1 MKPVAFSYHR
11 PRTLDEALA
20 LLRSEP
26 DCKVIAGGQS
36 LIPLMNFR
44 LSRPGALVDIN
55 EIEGLN
61 RVEKTDGGL
70 RIGALVRHQALAEH
84 PLVREVCPVL
94 AEAAG
99 HVGHWA
105 IRNRGSLGGSLAHA
119 DPAAELPA
127 AMVALDARFEVASA
141 DGVRQVPARSFF
153 LGYLMTDLAPD
164 ELLVAVHVP
173 AQTGRAFGFH
183 EFARRPGDFALAG
196 AFAEVG
202 PGGAGAVTWFGVSGG
217 PERCEL
223 TFPEDA
229 AAREA
234 AFAAL
239 VEPFDP
245 GQDAPYRRHLAVQ
258 AAERA
263 YQQAVGGR
271 G

>member
-1 MKPVAFSYHR
+1 MKPVAFAYHR
-11 PRTLDEALA
+11 PRTLQEALE

-26 DCKVIAGGQS
+26 DCKVLAGGQS
-36 LIPLMNFR
+36 LVPLMNFR

-55 EIEGLN
+55 DVEGLD
-61 RVEKTDGGL
+61 RVEPTDTGI
-70 RIGALVRHQALAEH
+70 RIGALVRHQVLSEH
-84 PLVREVCPVL
+84 PLVREVHPVL
-94 AEAAG
+94 AEAAS

-105 IRNRGSLGGSLAHA
+105 IRNRGTLGGSLAHA

-127 AMVALDARFEVASA
+127 AMVALDATFELASA
-141 DGVRQVPARSFF
+141 QGVREVPARSFF
-153 LGYLMTDLAPD
+153 LGYLMTDLQPH

-173 AQTGRAFGFH
+173 KGEGRAFGFA

-202 PGGAGAVTWFGVSGG
+202 DGGAGAVTWFGVSGG
-217 PERCEL
+217 PERCAL
-223 TFPEDA
+223 TFPADA

-239 VEPFDP
+239 VESFDP
-245 GQDAPYRRHLAVQ
+245 GEDAPYRRHLAVL

-263 YQQAVGGR
+263 YQQAVGRR